1 MNHYRPHDKCT
12 VHYSDLDV
20 AVNLCLQ
27 LVCEGAEQ
35 IYLSKTDGQS
45 AFHVLLLSPQSW
57 RRLVMKA
64 VNLVM
69 SKMQYF
75 VDKCLPFGASK
86 VVLIFRDCQMH

>member
-45 AFHVLLLSPQSW
+45 AFHVLPLSPQSW
-57 RRLVMKA
+57 RWLVMKA
-64 VNLVM
+64 VNPVM
-69 SKMQYF
+69 GKMQYF